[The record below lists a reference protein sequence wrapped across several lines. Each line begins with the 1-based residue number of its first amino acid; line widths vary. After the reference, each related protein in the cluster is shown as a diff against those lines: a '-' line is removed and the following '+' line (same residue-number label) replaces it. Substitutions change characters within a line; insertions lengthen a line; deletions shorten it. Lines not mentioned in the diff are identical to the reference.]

1 MSMIGMVLL
10 IVTSAATVAA
20 QPWEVCG
27 TTGKYAAGS
36 TYQANL
42 DLLSAALP
50 SNASSTG
57 LFAKGSAGAAPD
69 AVHGLVLCRGD
80 LNASACRTCV
90 ADAFQG
96 ARRRCA
102 LTKDA
107 TVFYDTCLLRFSD
120 QDFLGLDYSN
130 RSHGLAV
137 AVDRPVM
144 PTEATLTGWDGYSS
158 NAFIAQQVNK
168 LLNGT
173 VRQLFSSTT
182 TANRYAATGRLGDI
196 DGSNTI
202 MPLFAYAQC
211 APDLTDDL
219 CHYCLQNFS
228 DLAMANIGRR
238 AGRVLGLRCNLRY
251 EEYQFY
257 SHFTWINGDGTL
269 NPATPPPSPTPEPA
283 PLPPTPIVL
292 PPTHRQRKKPTAKVL
307 VIALVSPLLALFICV
322 IISFRFMRRHI
333 KVRADKAK
341 MNLHRDEA
349 LIWGLE
355 GRGSELKIYDFSQIL
370 EATGNF
376 AEENKLGRGGF
387 GHVYKGQFPD
397 GLEVAVKRLASH
409 SRQGFTEFRNEIQL
423 IAKLQHTN
431 LVRLLGCCYQGEE
444 RILVY
449 EYLPNKSLDFFIFD
463 KTRSALID
471 WGKRLAIVE
480 GIAQG
485 LLYLHKHSRL
495 RVVHRDLKT
504 SNILLDREMNPKI
517 SDFGLA
523 KTFSTD
529 DIEGN
534 TRRIV
539 GTYGYMAP
547 EYASEG
553 LFSIKSDVFSFG
565 VLTLEIISGER
576 TSSFHRNG
584 EFINLIGHAWQ
595 LWKDGLWLQL
605 VDASLVVACHTSSIM
620 RCINIAL
627 LCVQENAAE
636 RPTMSDVVAMLSS
649 ETMALPEPKH
659 PAYFH
664 VRMRNAEAPTAVMPS
679 SVNDITMSALDGR

>member
-1 MSMIGMVLL
+1 MITIALL
-10 IVTSAATVAA
+10 IILSSAGTVVAA

-27 TTGKYAAGS
+27 TAGKFAAGS

-50 SNASSTG
+50 ANASSTG
-57 LFAKGSAGAAPD
+57 RLFAKGSAGAAPD
-69 AVHGLVLCRGD
+69 AVHGLALCRGD
-80 LNASACRTCV
+80 LNASACSACV
-90 ADAFQG
+90 AGAFQG
-96 ARRRCA
+96 ARRLCA
-102 LTKDA
+102 LAKDA
-107 TVFYDTCLLRFSD
+107 AIFYDTCLLRFSD
-120 QDFLGLDYSN
+120 QDYLLGLDYSN
-130 RSHGLAV
+130 HSNNASAV

-144 PTEATLTGWDGYSS
+144 PTEATLTGWNGYSS
-158 NAFIAQQVNK
+158 NAFIAQ
-168 LLNGT
+168 
-173 VRQLFSSTT
+173 
-182 TANRYAATGRLGDI
+182 
-196 DGSNTI
+196 
-202 MPLFAYAQC
+202 QC

-219 CHYCLQNFS
+219 CHYCLRNFS
-228 DLAMANIGRR
+228 DLAVANIGRR

-257 SHFTWINGDGTL
+257 SNFTWINDNGAPMS
-269 NPATPPPSPTPEPA
+269 PATPPPSPTPKPA
-283 PLPPTPIVL
+283 PLPPSPIVL
-292 PPTHRQRKKPTAKVL
+292 PPTDQHKRRPMAKVL
-307 VIALVSPLLALFICV
+307 VIALVSPLVALFICV
-322 IISFRFMRRHI
+322 TISFRFMRRHI
-333 KVRADKAK
+333 KADKAK
-341 MNLHRDEA
+341 MNLHRDET

-355 GRGSELKIYDFSQIL
+355 GRGSELKIYDFSEIL
-370 EATGNF
+370 EATDNF
-376 AEENKLGRGGF
+376 SEENKLGRGGF

-397 GLEVAVKRLASH
+397 GLEIAVKRLASH

-471 WGKRLAIVE
+471 WEKRLAIVE

-523 KTFSTD
+523 KIFNTD
-529 DIEGN
+529 DTEGN

-565 VLTLEIISGER
+565 VLTLEIISGEK

-584 EFINLIGHAWQ
+584 DFINLIGHAWQ

-605 VDASLVVACHTSSIM
+605 VDASLVVGCHTSAIM

-649 ETMALPEPKH
+649 DTVTLLEPKH

-664 VRMRNAEAPTAVMPS
+664 VRMGNEEAPTVIMPS
-679 SVNDITMSALDGR
+679 SVNGITISSLDGR